1 MPRPTNGDDDRD
13 FDDGDDTAQKDLP
26 GLMVATG
33 TQVRCNWV
41 DPSKEGKLL
50 NSSFGTSKKAKVDPA
65 KASLDQL
72 LAASKACERLQVKGP
87 RRPDI
92 STIGREGWPEIAEH
106 QAIIVRAV
114 SEALMNRLV
123 VLRVDNFPGSGDPVF
138 GTKHELRRSFRAPDL
153 FARLTSTFRGSSG
166 TPCLKKLTLQ
176 GGFHSA
182 ISVTTFLQVAKPQ
195 LESFRCRQCLFHGRN
210 FEMLVKALSGV
221 STKSLVEFET
231 DAAIGGSDPF
241 GLLADSF
248 PNLRMLRVK
257 YMFGKKSHL
266 PALKRLPQ
274 LCARECVLPSDR
286 LCGRPAV
293 DTETG
298 IVYWGIT
305 SGRHGDYRGDGLWWD
320 ELRNTCE
327 CMEEW
332 DVGKGITKE
341 QCLDFM
347 EDCGI
352 ELNDR
357 LDDQE
362 CGMMDDSFRRGVD
375 SETEMDTV
383 VVQLEIDNSAGAT
396 GTLVIQARTMDGRE
410 FAQVTLDANKT
421 LVRTLVEELAAKY
434 PCSPAAL
441 RVVLPGGTGI
451 DPLEAANKLLA
462 VVLV

>member
-1 MPRPTNGDDDRD
+1 MHRPRNGDDDRD

-26 GLMVATG
+26 GLMVSTG
-33 TQVRCNWV
+33 TKVRCNWV

-50 NSSFGTSKKAKVDPA
+50 NSSSFGTSKKAKVDPVE
-65 KASLDQL
+65 ASLDEL
-72 LAASKACERLQVKGP
+72 LAASKTCERLQVRGP
-87 RRPDI
+87 RRPEI
-92 STIGREGWPEIAEH
+92 SARERWVEVPER
-106 QAIIVRAV
+106 QAMIVRAV

-166 TPCLKKLTLQ
+166 TPCLKKVTLQ

-182 ISVTTFLQVAKPQ
+182 SSVANFLQVAKPQ

-221 STKSLVEFET
+221 SAKSLVEFQT

-257 YMFGKKSHL
+257 YMFGKRSHL
-266 PALKRLPQ
+266 PALKRLTK
-274 LCARECVLPSDR
+274 LCERQCVLPGDR
-286 LCGRPAV
+286 LRGRPAV
-293 DTETG
+293 DTEKG

-305 SGRHGDYRGDGLWWD
+305 SGRHCDYRGDGLWWD

-332 DVGKGITKE
+332 DVGKGVTKE
-341 QCLDFM
+341 QCLEFM

-352 ELNDR
+352 ELNNK
-357 LDDQE
+357 LDDEE
-362 CGMMDDSFRRGVD
+362 CGMMDDCFRSDVD
-375 SETEMDTV
+375 SETELDTV
-383 VVQLEIDNSAGAT
+383 VVQLEIEDSAGAT

-421 LVRTLVEELAAKY
+421 LTRTLVEELASKY

-441 RVVLPGGTGI
+441 RLVLPGGTGI
-451 DPLEAANKLLA
+451 DPLETANKLLA
-462 VVLV
+462 AVLV